1 MLFSPIEQCLDPG
14 HCSFSELRQ
23 GILHPWRKLPLL
35 AARCVALFA
44 ITRIAEMKKLV
55 SILMDFPNDSERSW
69 IVGHHF
75 DSTVWFMDIYCAH
88 RGVTPLA
95 ARPPLERD

>member
-1 MLFSPIEQCLDPG
+1 MRG
-14 HCSFSELRQ
+14 G
-23 GILHPWRKLPLL
+23 GICESAVKIDDN
-35 AARCVALFA
+35 AREWVHILQ
-44 ITRIAEMKKLV
+44 EYV
-55 SILMDFPNDSERSW
+55 NILMGFPNDSERSW

>member
-1 MLFSPIEQCLDPG
+1 
-14 HCSFSELRQ
+14 
-23 GILHPWRKLPLL
+23 
-35 AARCVALFA
+35 
-44 ITRIAEMKKLV
+44 
-55 SILMDFPNDSERSW
+55 MDFPNDSERSW

-75 DSTVWFMDIYCAH
+75 DSTVWFMDIFCAH

>member
-1 MLFSPIEQCLDPG
+1 MQS
-14 HCSFSELRQ
+14 
-23 GILHPWRKLPLL
+23 L
-35 AARCVALFA
+35 AECQINFVL
-44 ITRIAEMKKLV
+44 
-55 SILMDFPNDSERSW
+55 ILMDFPNDSERSW

>member
-1 MLFSPIEQCLDPG
+1 MPFGDEDPVFMIG
-14 HCSFSELRQ
+14 LKQ
-23 GILHPWRKLPLL
+23 KNL
-35 AARCVALFA
+35 
-44 ITRIAEMKKLV
+44 T
-55 SILMDFPNDSERSW
+55 ILMDFPNDSERSW

-95 ARPPLERD
+95 

>member
-1 MLFSPIEQCLDPG
+1 MHDKYYAVLDTN
-14 HCSFSELRQ
+14 
-23 GILHPWRKLPLL
+23 
-35 AARCVALFA
+35 V
-44 ITRIAEMKKLV
+44 LV
-55 SILMDFPNDSERSW
+55 SALLGASHMSNPTKVLKAVTDDRIIPILMDFPNDSERSW

-75 DSTVWFMDIYCAH
+75 DSTVWYMDIYCAH

>member
-1 MLFSPIEQCLDPG
+1 MQSVAECQINF
-14 HCSFSELRQ
+14 
-23 GILHPWRKLPLL
+23 LL
-35 AARCVALFA
+35 
-44 ITRIAEMKKLV
+44 
-55 SILMDFPNDSERSW
+55 ILMDFPNDSERSW

-75 DSTVWFMDIYCAH
+75 DSTVWFMDIFCAH

>member
-1 MLFSPIEQCLDPG
+1 MQS
-14 HCSFSELRQ
+14 
-23 GILHPWRKLPLL
+23 L
-35 AARCVALFA
+35 AECQINFVL
-44 ITRIAEMKKLV
+44 
-55 SILMDFPNDSERSW
+55 ILMDFPNYSEKIW

-95 ARPPLERD
+95 ARPPLKRD